1 VFLPYGRGPGRG
13 GWTPE
18 HPFASETGGWEWSR
32 RPPACLYRGRV
43 RIPQLGQGPRFE
55 QLFRAAAANVE
66 HAAGVLVEIL
76 DTFPATPAMHDSMR
90 NAERAGDEI
99 TRELYE
105 LVQRTV
111 LVPFDREDVSSLAT
125 ALDDI
130 VDHLDEAADQ
140 IVLYGVTSVRED
152 AIEAARLAER
162 TCRLIATAIGSMG
175 DAAAAR
181 AALGE
186 LRACED
192 DADRLYRASRARL
205 FGGDLDTLVVIRW
218 KDIYAEIENA
228 TDAADRAGRIVES
241 ILVKSN

>member
-1 VFLPYGRGPGRG
+1 M
-13 GWTPE
+13 
-18 HPFASETGGWEWSR
+18 
-32 RPPACLYRGRV
+32 
-43 RIPQLGQGPRFE
+43 RIPRLGQGARFE
-55 QLFRAAAANVE
+55 ELFRAGAANVV

-76 DTFPATPAMHDSMR
+76 ETFPSPPAVHESMR
-90 NAERAGDEI
+90 DAEHAGDEI

-111 LVPFDREDVSSLAT
+111 LVPFDREDVSALAT

-162 TCRLIATAIGSMG
+162 TCRLIASAIDSMH
-175 DAAAAR
+175 DVATAR

-186 LRACED
+186 LRTCED
-192 DADRLYRASRARL
+192 EADRLYRSSRSQL
-205 FGGDLDTLVVIRW
+205 FAGDLDTLVVIRW

-228 TDAADRAGRIVES
+228 TDAADRAGRIVAS
-241 ILVKSN
+241 ILVKST